1 MNPEDRIRRQLS
13 YLFGDKLGEHIN
25 DQLRTHIEDFRL
37 THPQLANGKPL
48 SELLTE
54 RDAILITY
62 GDQLNQPGAAPLQ
75 TLSNFLNRHL
85 SDIVSGVHLL
95 PFYPYSSDDGFSV
108 IDYRKVDPDLGDWDN
123 IRQLGQ
129 NFRLMFDAVV
139 NHISQKS
146 DWFKG
151 FLKGVEPFNNYF
163 IVVEPDV
170 DLSRVVR
177 PRTHPLLT
185 PFITSQGK
193 KYVWTTFSE
202 DQIDL
207 NFKNPQV
214 LVEITNL
221 LLFYAGQGAEFI
233 RLDAIAYLWKEIGT
247 PSIHL
252 PQTHAVVKLFRAV
265 LDSAAPDVIL
275 ITETNVPHKE
285 NITYYGEKLPG
296 SDRTDEAQM
305 VYQFP
310 LAPLTVH
317 TFISGSSNRLREW
330 ASGLDNS
337 QPFFNF
343 IASHDGIGMMPAR
356 GLLDNQEIQNI
367 IDRTLQHGGQVSHKK
382 NEDGSLSVYE
392 LNITLFDLLNDPRSP
407 EIVTDVNRFLASQAV
422 MLSLSGVPG
431 IYFHSLFGSRSC
443 SSCYEETGRARSLN
457 REKFL
462 LKDLDAELAN
472 PDSSAARVFS
482 GYQHMLEVRRESPV
496 FHPRGDQRIL
506 NMGDTIFG
514 LLRTAPGGSEQV
526 LCLISV
532 VPGQQIIPKTAF
544 LKEGLVSGDNLDLL
558 SGLSVSLS
566 DDVRIG
572 GYQVLWLKLE
582 M

>member
-1 MNPEDRIRRQLS
+1 MSPEDRIRRQLS

-62 GDQLNQPGAAPLQ
+62 CDQIYQSGAAPLQ

-85 SDIVSGVHLL
+85 SNLVSGVHLL

-108 IDYRKVDPDLGDWDN
+108 IDYRKVDPDLGDWEN
-123 IRQLGQ
+123 IHQLGQ
-129 NFRLMFDAVV
+129 NYRLMFDAVV
-139 NHISQKS
+139 NHISQQS
-146 DWFKG
+146 DWFKS
-151 FLKGVEPFNNYF
+151 FLKGEEPFSNYF
-163 IVVEPDV
+163 IVVEPEV
-170 DLSRVVR
+170 DLSSVVR

-265 LDSAAPDVIL
+265 LDSAAPNVIL

-285 NITYYGEKLPG
+285 NITYYGEKLPD

-310 LAPLTVH
+310 LAPLIVH
-317 TFISGSSNRLREW
+317 TFISGSSKRLREW

-356 GLLDNQEIQNI
+356 GLLENQDIQNI

-392 LNITLFDLLNDPRSP
+392 LNITLFDLLNDPGSP
-407 EIVTDVNRFLASQAV
+407 QIVTDVNRFLASQAV

-443 SSCYEETGRARSLN
+443 SNCYVETGRARSLN

-462 LKDLDAELAN
+462 LEDLEAELDN
-472 PDSSAARVFS
+472 PDSTAARVFS

-514 LLRTAPGGSEQV
+514 LLRTAPGGGEQV